1 MRLLLDTHVLLW
13 WLGEPDQLTQGARE
27 AISDVRTEVLV
38 SAATI
43 WEAGIEKALGKLQV
57 ADDLLA
63 SAIRGG
69 MTELP
74 ISGRHAEAA
83 AALPPHHQDPF
94 DGLLVAQAHIER
106 VTLCTRDPRMSS
118 YGIAV
123 LVA

>member
-13 WLGEPDQLTQGARE
+13 WLGEPDKLTSAALD
-27 AISDVRTEVLV
+27 AIADGRHEVLV
-38 SAATI
+38 SAATV
-43 WEAGIEKALGKLQV
+43 WEAGIKQALGKLDGADGLLDQV
-57 ADDLLA
+57 L
-63 SAIRGG
+63 REG

-74 ISGRHAEAA
+74 ISGRHAERA

-94 DGLLVAQAHIER
+94 DRLLVAQAQLDDL
-106 VTLCTRDPRMSS
+106 TLCTRDPRMSS